1 MSSIIEAD
9 ELSLRYQDVTALDQV
24 SFTLT
29 GGKIYGLLGR
39 NGAGKTSLLSL
50 LAGYRRPTGGT
61 VTVAG
66 RPVFENSAVTRQVC
80 LVRGAGDASASGL
93 KVKDLLTFAGWL
105 REGWDADY
113 AAELAELF
121 SLPLNKNAGALSHGL
136 RSALGIV
143 IGLASRAPV
152 TMFDETYLGL
162 DAPSRYKFYDALLA
176 EAMAH
181 PRTLI
186 VSTHLIEEVSSL
198 FEEVLIL
205 DEGRLMLHEDA
216 ESLRGA
222 GSAVTGD
229 AEIVDRFVAGM
240 RVLGEKSLGRT
251 KSAMVYG
258 ELDDSQHRQAVRS
271 GLELQPIAM
280 QDLFVHLT
288 GGPRCPTAS
297 SPCST

>member
-1 MSSIIEAD
+1 MSTIIEAD
-9 ELSLRYQDVTALDQV
+9 RLSLRYPDVTALDEV

-39 NGAGKTSLLSL
+39 NGSGKTSLLSL
-50 LAGYRRPTGGT
+50 LAGYRQPSGGT
-61 VTVAG
+61 ITVG
-66 RPVFENSAVTRQVC
+66 GQQVFENADVTSQLC
-80 LVRGAGDASASGL
+80 LVRGAGDAAVSGV
-93 KVKDLLTFAGWL
+93 KVKDLLRYAGHL
-105 REGWDADY
+105 RESWDADY
-113 AAELAELF
+113 AAELADLF
-121 SLPLNKNAGALSHGL
+121 SVPLDKTPGALSHGK

-143 IGLASRAPV
+143 IGLASRTPV

-181 PRTLI
+181 PRTMI

-205 DEGRLMLHEDA
+205 DEGRLLLHEHA

-229 AEIVDRFVAGM
+229 IEAVDRFVAGM

-258 ELDDSQHRQAVRS
+258 SLDDARRAEAQAA
-271 GLELQPIAM
+271 GLDLGPLAL

-288 GGPRCPTAS
+288 EPTGDRR
-297 SPCST
+297 

>member
-1 MSSIIEAD
+1 
-9 ELSLRYQDVTALDQV
+9 
-24 SFTLT
+24 
-29 GGKIYGLLGR
+29 
-39 NGAGKTSLLSL
+39 
-50 LAGYRRPTGGT
+50 
-61 VTVAG
+61 
-66 RPVFENSAVTRQVC
+66 VFENAAVTRQVC
-80 LVRGAGDASASGL
+80 LVRGTGDAVASGI
-93 KVKDLLTFAGWL
+93 KVSDVLAFAGQL
-105 REGWDADY
+105 RETWDAGY

-176 EAMAH
+176 DAMAH
-181 PRTLI
+181 PRTMI

-258 ELDDSQHRQAVRS
+258 ELDDERRAQARAV
-271 GLELQPIAM
+271 GLDLGPLAL
-280 QDLFVHLT
+280 QDLFIHLT
-288 GGPRCPTAS
+288 EPTGERR
-297 SPCST
+297 